1 MLIEFNVE
9 NYMSFRD
16 EANFSMVAAKIVSK
30 DKKLD
35 QENIIEV
42 DSKLSLLKS
51 AVIYG
56 ANASGKSN
64 LHAALRF
71 MRWFILSSSKE
82 SQEGESIRSEPFR
95 LSTETEKQPS
105 VFEIIFILNKRKYRY
120 GFEVTSQEVVS
131 EWLFDTPTTRE
142 RKLFVREN
150 KQIDVKAPFSEGS
163 GLETRT
169 RDNALFLSVV
179 SQWNGKI
186 AKEILRW
193 FQSLSIVDPNDDL
206 QNRRYTVKCF
216 EDGLYKDEIVEL
228 IKKLDLGINDIEI
241 ETLEPDLSQ
250 FSKGLQERLTEIQL
264 RSLRRTSITT
274 FHWKYDQS
282 GDKNYELFDLDT
294 HESEG
299 TKRLFA
305 LAGLLIDTLKK
316 GRILFFDEFDS
327 SIHPLI
333 TCAIVDLF
341 NSKETNPNNA
351 QIVFITHDTNLL
363 SHKMFRRDQIWFA
376 EKDEKGSTHLYSLA
390 EYKIPIEED
399 SKKETFKK
407 VRNDASFED
416 NYIHGKYGAIPFIGN
431 LQSLLGNSNG

>member
-1 MLIEFNVE
+1 
-9 NYMSFRD
+9 
-16 EANFSMVAAKIVSK
+16 
-30 DKKLD
+30 
-35 QENIIEV
+35 
-42 DSKLSLLKS
+42 

-64 LHAALRF
+64 LHAALQF
-71 MRWFILSSSKE
+71 MRRFILNSSKD
-82 SQEGESIRSEPFR
+82 SQEGETINVEPFR
-95 LSTETEKQPS
+95 LSTETERQAS
-105 VFEIIFILNKRKYRY
+105 AFEAIFILNKRKYRY
-120 GFEVTSQEVVS
+120 GFEVNSQEVVS

-142 RKLFVREN
+142 RKLFVRNN
-150 KQIDVKAPFSEGS
+150 KHIEVKNSFSEGV
-163 GLETRT
+163 GVDVRT

-193 FQSLSIVDPNDDL
+193 FQSLSIADPSDI

-216 EDGLYKDEIVEL
+216 EDGSYKDEIVEF
-228 IKKLDLGINDIEI
+228 IKRLDLGINSIEI
-241 ETLEPDLSQ
+241 ETIEPDLSK
-250 FSKGLQERLTEIQL
+250 FPKSLQERLTELQL

-274 FHWKYDQS
+274 FHWKYDQD
-282 GDKNYELFDLDT
+282 GDRTPELFDLDT

-316 GRILFFDEFDS
+316 GRILFVDEFDS

-333 TCAIVDLF
+333 TCAIIDLF

-351 QIVFITHDTNLL
+351 QIIFITHDTNLL
-363 SHKMFRRDQIWFA
+363 SHKIFRRDQIWFA

-390 EYKIPIEED
+390 EYKIPTEED
-399 SKKETFKK
+399 SKEETFKK

-431 LQSLLGNSNG
+431 LHSLLGNSNG

>member
-9 NYMSFRD
+9 NYRSFRD

-35 QENIIEV
+35 QENIIQV

-82 SQEGESIRSEPFR
+82 SQEGESIGTEPFR

-105 VFEIIFILNKRKYRY
+105 VFEIVFILNKRKYRY

-150 KQIDVKAPFSEGS
+150 KQIDVKNPFSEGV
-163 GLETRT
+163 GLDIRT

-193 FQSLSIVDPNDDL
+193 FQSLSIADPSDI

-216 EDGLYKDEIVEL
+216 EDGSYKDEIVEF
-228 IKKLDLGINDIEI
+228 IKRLDLGINGIEI
-241 ETLEPDLSQ
+241 ETIEPDLSK
-250 FSKGLQERLTEIQL
+250 FSKGLQEKLTEPQFSYL
-264 RSLRRTSITT
+264 RKTSITT

-282 GDKNYELFDLDT
+282 GNKTFELFDLDT

-316 GRILFFDEFDS
+316 GKILFVDEFDS

-333 TCAIVDLF
+333 TCAIIDLF
-341 NSKETNPNNA
+341 NSRDTNPNNA

-363 SHKMFRRDQIWFA
+363 SHKIFRRDQIWFA
-376 EKDEKGSTHLYSLA
+376 EKDEQGSTHIYSLA
-390 EYKIPIEED
+390 EYKIPTEEC
-399 SKKETFKK
+399 SKEETFKK

>member
-9 NYMSFRD
+9 NYRSFKD
-16 EANFSMVAAKIVSK
+16 ETNFSMVAAKIVSK
-30 DKKLD
+30 NKKLD
-35 QENIIEV
+35 QENIFEL

-71 MRWFILSSSKE
+71 IRRFMLSSSKE
-82 SQEGESIRSEPFR
+82 SQKGKAINTEPFR
-95 LSTETEKQPS
+95 LSTQTESQSS
-105 VFEIIFILNKRKYRY
+105 VFEIVFILNNRKYRY
-120 GFEVTSQEVVS
+120 GFEVTTQKIVS
-131 EWLFDTPTTRE
+131 EWLFDIPTTRE
-142 RKLFVREN
+142 RKLFSRDKN
-150 KQIDVKAPFSEGS
+150 QIDVKKSSFGEGI
-163 GLETRT
+163 GLEIRT

-179 SQWNGKI
+179 SQFNGKI

-193 FQSLSIVDPNDDL
+193 FQSLSIAEPSDG

-216 EDGLYKDEIVEL
+216 EDGLYKDEIVEF
-228 IKKLDLGINDIEI
+228 IKRLDLGINNIEI
-241 ETLEPDLSQ
+241 ETIEPDLSK
-250 FSKGLQERLTEIQL
+250 FPKSLQDRLTEIQL
-264 RSLRRTSITT
+264 LSLSRTSITT
-274 FHWKYDQS
+274 FHWKYDQD
-282 GDKNYELFDLDT
+282 GQKTPELFDLDI

-305 LAGLLIDTLKK
+305 LAGLLIDTLRK
-316 GRILFFDEFDS
+316 GTILFVDEFDS

-333 TCAIVDLF
+333 TCAIIDLF
-341 NSKETNPNNA
+341 NSRETNPKNA
-351 QIVFITHDTNLL
+351 QIIFITHDTNLL
-363 SHKMFRRDQIWFA
+363 NHKMFRRDQIWFA
-376 EKDEKGSTHLYSLA
+376 EKDDKGSTHLYSLA
-390 EYKIPIEED
+390 EYKIPSEESSIEV
-399 SKKETFKK
+399 SSKK

>member
-9 NYMSFRD
+9 NYRSFRN

-35 QENIIEV
+35 QENIIQV

-71 MRWFILSSSKE
+71 MRWFVLSSSKE
-82 SQEGESIRSEPFR
+82 SQEGELIAIEPFR

-142 RKLFVREN
+142 RKLFVRDN
-150 KQIDVKAPFSEGS
+150 KQIDVKNPFSEGA
-163 GLETRT
+163 GLEIRT

-186 AKEILRW
+186 AKEILHW
-193 FQSLSIVDPNDDL
+193 FQLLSIADPSDI

-216 EDGLYKDEIVEL
+216 EDGLYKDEIIEF
-228 IKKLDLGINDIEI
+228 IKRLDLGINGIKI
-241 ETLEPDLSQ
+241 ETIESDM
-250 FSKGLQERLTEIQL
+250 SKLPKNIQERLAEAKF
-264 RSLRRTSITT
+264 RSLRKTSVTT
-274 FHWKYDQS
+274 FHWKYGQS
-282 GDKNYELFDLDT
+282 GDRTAELFDLDT

-316 GRILFFDEFDS
+316 GRILFVDEFDS

-333 TCAIVDLF
+333 TCAIIDLF

-363 SHKMFRRDQIWFA
+363 SHKIFRRDQIWFA
-376 EKDEKGSTHLYSLA
+376 EKDEKESTHLYSLA
-390 EYKIPIEED
+390 EYKIPTEED
-399 SKKETFKK
+399 SKEDTFKK

-431 LQSLLGNSNG
+431 LPSLLGNSNG